1 MVQRKESEGKNKFS
15 EKSSQFK
22 EEELLKSSS
31 ESEDD
36 EENYDRRHESN
47 TDLPHEYWQI
57 QKLVKYLKG
66 GNQTATV
73 ISLCALRDLN
83 LHQEACQLA
92 MRDVGGLEILINL
105 LETNELKCKFSSKK
119 IVRRGALINDKT
131 GFYKAFRDESQVNV
145 FMIAAEKKAAFDN
158 TELGNIITNAFKMPG
173 LFSAH
178 YLKQYG
184 ENISHVAKFR
194 RARKAVRQYGGIK
207 KLVQLLDYTDSL
219 TEFGIEIAR
228 AGALALW
235 SCSKSDKNK
244 IAIKNAGG
252 IMLLAKLL
260 KSDNEGLLIPIVGT
274 LQECASLAS
283 YRLAIR
289 EEGMVKDLVNNLRKN
304 NTELQQ
310 HCASAIYKC
319 AEDKDTRDLVRVYG
333 GLEPLIALLAHAET
347 KELLVAV
354 TGAIWKCAISSDN
367 VVVFQ
372 QLKAIEQL
380 ITLLNNQHEEVLINV
395 VGALG
400 ECAKIQANCSII
412 RKSGGIAP
420 MVSLLTGTNQ
430 QLLVNVTKAIGQCA
444 SEQENMAIIDRL
456 DGVRLLWSLLK
467 SPNPEVQSSAAWAIC
482 PCIENAKDAG
492 EMVRSF
498 VGGLELIVSLLKSEN
513 SEVLSSVCAAIGK
526 IAKDEENLAVRTDHG
541 VVPMLA
547 HLTNTT
553 DDRLRHYLSEAI
565 SRCCTWGNN
574 RVSFGQ
580 AGAVAPLVRYLKS
593 TNSDVHL
600 STTKALFQLSRD
612 PNNCIVMHSNG
623 VVKSLLKMVGSS
635 DEQIQEAAAGCLNN
649 IRKLALAN
657 EKAMDT

>member
-15 EKSSQFK
+15 EKSFSCQPSSQFK

-105 LETNELKCKFSSKK
+105 LETNELKCK
-119 IVRRGALINDKT
+119 
-131 GFYKAFRDESQVNV
+131 
-145 FMIAAEKKAAFDN
+145 
-158 TELGNIITNAFKMPG
+158 
-173 LFSAH
+173 
-178 YLKQYG
+178 
-184 ENISHVAKFR
+184 
-194 RARKAVRQYGGIK
+194 
-207 KLVQLLDYTDSL
+207 VQLLDYTDSL

>member
-15 EKSSQFK
+15 EKSFSCQPSSQFK

-105 LETNELKCKFSSKK
+105 LETNELKCKVGSLKILKVISENMQICKAIADLGGLETMVKILSSSNKELK
-119 IVRRGALINDKT
+119 CL
-131 GFYKAFRDESQVNV
+131 
-145 FMIAAEKKAAFDN
+145 AA
-158 TELGNIITNAFKMPG
+158 
-173 LFSAH
+173 
-178 YLKQYG
+178 